1 MKQLFRTFL
10 FFLLL
15 GCSQTDFSDF
25 PFLPPVIG
33 NWERVQTFGGSFEDI
48 ARGVRTTRDNGFVI
62 IGNTESTDGDFS
74 GKNRAGSDYF
84 LMKFDAN
91 FQLEWT
97 QTYGGSK
104 DDRGHDVVQLSDG
117 GYALIGYSMSADGDA
132 TLNQGQHDNWLIRT
146 DSQGTLLWQKSF
158 GFLGH
163 DHAYNIIMTSDGGLF
178 FNGYL
183 DVTASKGEGQEGKVE
198 NKSSRHGVGEFWC
211 HKLDKDGNLEWRR
224 YYGGTNN
231 DPSYDAIETK
241 NGDFILVGATESQDV
256 DVSDPKGGYDF
267 WVLKINRSGELL
279 WERSIGGSGYDTA
292 KAVVETSTGD
302 YLIAGQTYSQDFDI
316 LDPKGSSDI
325 LFAWVSPEG
334 VLKKT
339 VTIGDRGFE
348 TLNALVEREDGTLVA
363 VGHQSS
369 NALSLEE
376 EYTLKNDVLLVY
388 TLANG
393 EVLSSHTLVGNGLDL
408 GEALSNFSNGK
419 ILVVGS
425 TESTSGDFPNSKG
438 VKDLFIAVWN

>member
-1 MKQLFRTFL
+1 
-10 FFLLL
+10 
-15 GCSQTDFSDF
+15 
-25 PFLPPVIG
+25 
-33 NWERVQTFGGSFEDI
+33 
-48 ARGVRTTRDNGFVI
+48 
-62 IGNTESTDGDFS
+62 
-74 GKNRAGSDYF
+74 
-84 LMKFDAN
+84 MKFDAN

-163 DHAYNIIMTSDGGLF
+163 DHAYNIITTSDGGLF

-224 YYGGTNN
+224 YYGGSNN
-231 DPSYDAIETK
+231 DRSYDAIETK

-334 VLKKT
+334 
-339 VTIGDRGFE
+339 F
-348 TLNALVEREDGTLVA
+348 
-363 VGHQSS
+363 
-369 NALSLEE
+369 
-376 EYTLKNDVLLVY
+376 
-388 TLANG
+388 
-393 EVLSSHTLVGNGLDL
+393 
-408 GEALSNFSNGK
+408 
-419 ILVVGS
+419 
-425 TESTSGDFPNSKG
+425 
-438 VKDLFIAVWN
+438 

>member
-1 MKQLFRTFL
+1 
-10 FFLLL
+10 
-15 GCSQTDFSDF
+15 
-25 PFLPPVIG
+25 
-33 NWERVQTFGGSFEDI
+33 
-48 ARGVRTTRDNGFVI
+48 
-62 IGNTESTDGDFS
+62 
-74 GKNRAGSDYF
+74 
-84 LMKFDAN
+84 MKFDAN

-163 DHAYNIIMTSDGGLF
+163 DHAYNIITTSDGGLF

-198 NKSSRHGVGEFWC
+198 NKSSRHVVGEFWC

-224 YYGGTNN
+224 YYGGSNN
-231 DPSYDAIETK
+231 DRSYDAIETK

-425 TESTSGDFPNSKG
+425 TESTSGDFQNSKG
-438 VKDLFIAVWN
+438 GKDLFIAVWN

>member
-1 MKQLFRTFL
+1 M
-10 FFLLL
+10 
-15 GCSQTDFSDF
+15 
-25 PFLPPVIG
+25 
-33 NWERVQTFGGSFEDI
+33 
-48 ARGVRTTRDNGFVI
+48 
-62 IGNTESTDGDFS
+62 
-74 GKNRAGSDYF
+74 
-84 LMKFDAN
+84 
-91 FQLEWT
+91 
-97 QTYGGSK
+97 
-104 DDRGHDVVQLSDG
+104 
-117 GYALIGYSMSADGDA
+117 
-132 TLNQGQHDNWLIRT
+132 
-146 DSQGTLLWQKSF
+146 
-158 GFLGH
+158 
-163 DHAYNIIMTSDGGLF
+163 
-178 FNGYL
+178 
-183 DVTASKGEGQEGKVE
+183 E

-224 YYGGTNN
+224 YYGGSNN
-231 DPSYDAIETK
+231 DRSYDAIETK

-425 TESTSGDFPNSKG
+425 TESTSGDFQNSKG
-438 VKDLFIAVWN
+438 GKDLFIAVWN